1 MLTRG
6 FLFAPQ
12 GLIGVPMNDAILR
25 RAWQPVNRQQP
36 AFVNLDG
43 YRPNK
48 RTKRGWALLQCLLPP
63 TTGAGIMAEK
73 QTTPRKFKYST
84 PSLAGT
90 LTLNTEQA
98 KRFGGN
104 IFDNLTTSLFIIDV
118 MARKLAKNNKAFNH
132 KAVATAVT
140 TLIDNMQAEIS
151 SEIQRMEHFM
161 KAEKIGSEV
170 TYSNPLVRQFRITSP
185 EIMRVSTLLNDFDR
199 LIVLI
204 DTAWLHGKLDSAEA
218 DEFRDRKV
226 KAVGKCL
233 KSLISNG
240 MAAREK
246 AYASSEAADVQKEIA
261 KVEAE
266 VAAEAK
272 VREESEESE
281 SADAA

>member
-1 MLTRG
+1 
-6 FLFAPQ
+6 
-12 GLIGVPMNDAILR
+12 
-25 RAWQPVNRQQP
+25 
-36 AFVNLDG
+36 
-43 YRPNK
+43 
-48 RTKRGWALLQCLLPP
+48 
-63 TTGAGIMAEK
+63 MAEK

-132 KAVATAVT
+132 KAVASAVT

-151 SEIQRMEHFM
+151 GEIQRMEHFM

-246 AYASSEAADVQKEIA
+246 AYASSEAAEVQQEIA

-266 VAAEAK
+266 VAAEAQA
-272 VREESEESE
+272 REVTEQAE